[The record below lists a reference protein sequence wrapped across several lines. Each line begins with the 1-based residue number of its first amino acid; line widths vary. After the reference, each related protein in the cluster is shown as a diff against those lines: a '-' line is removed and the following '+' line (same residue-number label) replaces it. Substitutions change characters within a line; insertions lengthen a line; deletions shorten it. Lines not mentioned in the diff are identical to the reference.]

1 MATLALVDCN
11 SFYASCEQVFRPD
24 LLGRPVVVLSNN
36 DGCVVARSKEAK
48 ALGVRMGE
56 PWFQARQRLDG
67 ARQVI
72 ALSSNYGL
80 YGDMSRRVMSLLA
93 RFAPRQEV
101 YSIDECFLDLTGL
114 PEDPS
119 ALGRRVRDTVR
130 RWTGLPVC
138 VGIGPT
144 KTLAKLANH
153 LAKQSAEWDGVCDLG
168 ACTEADLDRRLA
180 DVPTDEVWGIGA
192 RLAARLEAMAIRTA
206 LDLKQAD
213 TRLLRRRFSVVLERT
228 ALELRGI
235 PCLSLEDLAPDK
247 QQIQS
252 SRSFGTPVTSIQE
265 LAEAVTSY
273 VSRAAEKLRAQR
285 SEAGAVY
292 VMIRT
297 NGFRNDQPQY
307 SNSLVLGL
315 SESSADTRLLARA
328 ALHGLRRLY
337 RPGYRYAKAGI
348 MLLAL
353 TPADR
358 HQGSL
363 FTDADRSDRS
373 QRLMAA
379 MDRIN
384 RHYGRETVMLAGAGL
399 QRRWAMRQAHRSPR
413 YTTRWDEL
421 PIARC

>member
-24 LLGRPVVVLSNN
+24 LLDRPVVVLSNN

-48 ALGVRMGE
+48 ALGIQMGE
-56 PWFQARQRLDG
+56 PWFHAKRRPDVAG
-67 ARQVI
+67 QV
-72 ALSSNYGL
+72 AVLSSNYAL
-80 YGDMSRRVMSLLA
+80 YADMSRRVMHLLA

-114 PEDPS
+114 PEDTG

-153 LAKQSAEWDGVCDLG
+153 LAKQSAEWGGVCDLG
-168 ACTEADLDRRLA
+168 ACTEAELDRRLVP
-180 DVPTDEVWGIGA
+180 VPTGEVWGIGS
-192 RLAARLEAMAIRTA
+192 RLAARLEAMAIRSA

-213 TRLLRRRFSVVLERT
+213 TRLLRSRFSVMLERT

-252 SRSFGTPVTSIQE
+252 SRSFGAPVTSLQE
-265 LAEAVTSY
+265 LTEAVTSY
-273 VSRAAEKLRAQR
+273 VSLAAEKLRVQH

-297 NGFRNDQPQY
+297 SGFRDDQPQY

-315 SESSADTRLLARA
+315 SEPSADTRLLARA

-353 TPADR
+353 TPANR
-358 HQGSL
+358 HQLGL
-363 FTDADRSDRS
+363 FADADRSDRG

-384 RHYGRETVMLAGAGL
+384 RRYGRETVVLAGAGL

-413 YTTRWDEL
+413 YTARWDEL